1 MGSIV
6 TFKRNGLSVKHLTS
20 MAQQLGQVYVT
31 PDRAEDGSL
40 LAIIDDDIG
49 LPIEVYLIDGLFI
62 AARGGLNFARS
73 RRVHEIIL
81 ALNQE
86 IEDCR

>member
-6 TFKRNGLSVKHLTS
+6 SFKRNGLSVQHLTS
-20 MAQQLGQVYVT
+20 MAQRLDQVYVT
-31 PDRAEDGSL
+31 PDCADDGSL

-49 LPIEVYLIDGLFI
+49 LPIEVCLIDGLFI
-62 AARGGLNFARS
+62 AARGGLNFART
-73 RRVHEIIL
+73 RRFDDIIV

>member
-1 MGSIV
+1 MGSVV

-31 PDRAEDGSL
+31 PDRADDGSL

-49 LPIEVYLIDGLFI
+49 LPIEVSLIEGLFI
-62 AARGGLNFARS
+62 AARGGLNIARA
-73 RRVHEIIL
+73 RRFDDIIL

>member
-6 TFKRNGLSVKHLTS
+6 SFKRNVLSVQHLTS
-20 MAQQLGQVYVT
+20 MAHKVYVT
-31 PDRAEDGSL
+31 PDCADDGSL

-49 LPIEVYLIDGLFI
+49 LPIEVCLIDGLFI
-62 AARGGLNFARS
+62 AARGGLNFART
-73 RRVHEIIL
+73 RRFDDIIV